1 MRTEYEITKVA
12 YDPSPEL
19 TSETSKSPATFIDEL
34 YYLLFRNQKAE
45 VTIYSISL
53 AIAMAYAIVR
63 HFTFEASQRT
73 VLIEGSIVALATF
86 ITLILMYIISARKR
100 GVFHHF
106 LTFD

>member
-1 MRTEYEITKVA
+1 MKVRIEYETTEVA

-19 TSETSKSPATFIDEL
+19 TSETFKSPATFIDEL

-45 VTIYSISL
+45 ATIYAISL

-63 HFTFEASQRT
+63 HFTFEAPQRT

-86 ITLILMYIISARKR
+86 ISLTLMYIRSRQILR
-100 GVFHHF
+100 
-106 LTFD
+106 